1 MSEYK
6 KTLNQAKHEAMLEEW
21 RERIRECRNSGLRIC
36 EWCKKNGVNRK
47 TYYRWQR
54 EIWEME
60 CKKTGIEA
68 VKQAEIQFSEIPNI
82 YLEPEKKA
90 ACISVQKNGWTIEIQ
105 NHANPELVSIIIGTV
120 ARYV

>member
-6 KTLNQAKHEAMLEEW
+6 KTLNQAEHEAMLAEW
-21 RERIRECRNSGLRIC
+21 RERIRECQSSGLPIYY
-36 EWCKKNGVNRK
+36 WCKENGINKK
-47 TYYRWQR
+47 TYYRWKRKIR
-54 EIWEME
+54 ERDCVE
-60 CKKTGIEA
+60 TGIEP